1 MSANTPDD
9 SGSRSGWHE
18 WTIQTF
24 SGWRFPVFAL
34 SLIVAYELLVVA
46 MLLLPI
52 SDDALGR
59 FAEEFKTWC
68 FGYDPATGK
77 SQPMYLVLMLTE
89 PLVLGLVL
97 AAVYGKQI
105 KGILATPRRIVP
117 YFGTALV
124 VVLASIGVLLSSSD
138 GAAAPHGELPFP
150 AERIRTSYSPPRFD
164 LVDHEGQPVSLGA
177 LSGQVVVLTGVYA
190 SCGFTC
196 PMILKQ
202 AKRAVAALTPE
213 ERASVTLLGVTLDP
227 QHDTPEVLA
236 KMASGQGVAA
246 PTFRLATGA
255 PTVIE
260 PLLDRLGIERRRDPE
275 TGVIDHSNLFLV
287 VDRQGRIAYRLTLG
301 ERQEQWLITA
311 LQQLVAEKT
320 PIN

>member
-1 MSANTPDD
+1 MSANTSED
-9 SGSRSGWHE
+9 SSPRAGWHE
-18 WTIQTF
+18 WTIKTF

-34 SLIVAYELLVVA
+34 SLIIAYELLIVA

-59 FAEEFKTWC
+59 FAEEFKIWC

-77 SQPMYLVLMLTE
+77 SQPMYLFLMLTE

-97 AAVYGKQI
+97 AGVYGKQVR
-105 KGILATPRRIVP
+105 GVLRTPRKLVP
-117 YFGTALV
+117 YFGTALLIV
-124 VVLASIGVLLSSSD
+124 GASIGVLLSSSD

-150 AERIRTSYSPPRFD
+150 AERIRTSYVPPDFE
-164 LVDHEGQPVSLGA
+164 LIDHEGQPVSLTA
-177 LSGQVVVLTGVYA
+177 LRDQVIVLTGVYA

-202 AKRAVAALTPE
+202 AKRAIAALTPE
-213 ERASVTLLGVTLDP
+213 ERAHVTIVGVTLDP

-236 KMASGQGVAA
+236 KMAAGQGVTA

-255 PTVIE
+255 PNVIE

-311 LQQLVAEKT
+311 LHQLVAERARV
-320 PIN
+320 N

>member
-1 MSANTPDD
+1 MSANTPEAPVR
-9 SGSRSGWHE
+9 RSGWHQ
-18 WTIQTF
+18 WIFDTF
-24 SGWRFPVFAL
+24 AGWRFPVFAL
-34 SLIVAYELLVVA
+34 SLIVAYELFVVT
-46 MLLLPI
+46 MLFLPI
-52 SDDALGR
+52 SDDAVGR

-68 FGYDPATGK
+68 FGYDPATGR

-89 PLVLGLVL
+89 PLVLGLVFT
-97 AAVYGKQI
+97 AVYSKQL
-105 KGILATPRRIVP
+105 KGILATPRRVLP
-117 YFGTALV
+117 YFGTALAV
-124 VVLASIGVLLSSSD
+124 IVASIGVLLSSSD
-138 GAAAPHGELPFP
+138 GAAAPNGALPFP
-150 AERIRTSYSPPRFD
+150 AERIRTSYVPPAFD
-164 LVDHEGQPVSLGA
+164 LLDHEGRPVSLQA

-202 AKRAVAALTPE
+202 AKRAIAALTPE
-213 ERASVTLLGVTLDP
+213 ERASVTMLGVTLDP
-227 QHDTPEVLA
+227 AHDTPEVLA
-236 KMASGQGVAA
+236 KMAAGQGVAA

-255 PTVIE
+255 PSVVE

-311 LQQLVAEKT
+311 LQQLIAEKS
-320 PIN
+320 PIY